1 MKGKNVKKIKDPV
14 SKEEFYIKK
23 LSLSEKKFYERLYG
37 SDITPEFIFYKDENG
52 DDFIKMK
59 SFGMTLAYYIDIN
72 EIINLDQIK
81 NIILSLNDKIK
92 KLHDLGIV
100 HVDLHTKNILVDWI
114 NKNGSF
120 DNMEVKIIDFD
131 LSRFIDDLC
140 HEDFDDFK
148 TFLPKFNFVDSF
160 ISKDSKSLKKKI
172 QYLMDYEYEMWK
184 MDYF

>member
-23 LSLSEKKFYERLYG
+23 LSISEKKFYERIYD
-37 SDITPEFIFYKDENG
+37 SDIAPEFSFFKNESG

-72 EIINLDQIK
+72 EILNLDQIGH
-81 NIILSLNDKIK
+81 IIISLNDKIK

-100 HVDLHTKNILVDWI
+100 HIDLHTKNILIDWI
-114 NKNGSF
+114 DSTK
-120 DNMEVKIIDFD
+120 MEVKIIDFD
-131 LSRFIDDLC
+131 LSRFVDDLC
-140 HEDFDDFK
+140 DEDFDDFK
-148 TFLPKFNFVDSF
+148 TFLPKFNFEEDSLS
-160 ISKDSKSLKKKI
+160 SKGSKSLKKKI